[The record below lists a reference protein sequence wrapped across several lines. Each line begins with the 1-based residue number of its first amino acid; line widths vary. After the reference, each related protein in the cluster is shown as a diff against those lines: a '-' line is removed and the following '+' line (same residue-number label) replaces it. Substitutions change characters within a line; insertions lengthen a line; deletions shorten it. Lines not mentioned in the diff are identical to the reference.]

1 MTSRIDTA
9 AVKQR
14 LGQVGTWIAA
24 LNGLPAGQVREAAAE
39 IEELGYGS
47 LWLADTPATKEPFSN
62 AAILLAATNR
72 LSLGTGIA
80 NVWGRDAAAMN
91 SGAKTLGEAFPG
103 RFLLGL
109 GVSHQPPVAA
119 RGHTYERPLAKM
131 RGYLDEMAAAAYA
144 AAEPPEPVP
153 CVLAALRPKMLELS
167 RDRTDGAHPYFVPTT
182 HTARAREILG
192 EGPLLIPEQAVLVET
207 DPGRAREVGRE
218 HTAFY
223 LRLPNYVNSL
233 RALGFTEEDVANGGS
248 DRLVDAVVA
257 WGSVDAVRDRV
268 KEHLDAGADHVLLQP
283 LAPDR
288 GLDLGQLRDLA
299 PALVG

>member
-1 MTSRIDTA
+1 MTARIDTA
-9 AVKQR
+9 AVRQR

-47 LWLADTPATKEPFSN
+47 LWLADTPVTKDPFSN
-62 AAILLAATNR
+62 AAILLAATDR
-72 LSLGTGIA
+72 LVLGTGIA

-91 SGAKTLGEAFPG
+91 AGAKTLGEAFPG

-109 GVSHQPPVAA
+109 GVSHQPAVDA

-131 RGYLDEMAAAAYA
+131 RSYLQEMAGAAYA
-144 AAEPPEPVP
+144 AEEPAEPVP
-153 CVLAALRPKMLELS
+153 CVLAALRPKMLELA
-167 RDRTDGAHPYFVPTT
+167 RDRTDGAHPYFVPSS

-192 EGPLLIPEQAVLVET
+192 PGPLLIPEQAVLVET
-207 DPGRAREVGRE
+207 DVGRARELARE
-218 HTAFY
+218 HTAYY

-233 RALGFTEEDVANGGS
+233 RALGFTDDDVADGGS

-257 WGSVDAVRDRV
+257 WGSVDTVRARV

-283 LAPDR
+283 LAPNR

-299 PALVG
+299 PALLG